1 MATKAKSGKRYAQAG
16 ELVDRDKFHS
26 PREAVRI
33 LKQVPDAKFDETVE
47 LNIRL
52 GVDPRKADQ
61 MVRGAVSLPKGTGK
75 TMRVVVFA
83 KGGKATEARDAG
95 ADEVG
100 DEDLA
105 KRIEGGWLDFDAVVA
120 TPDMMPVVG
129 KLGRTL
135 GPRGLM
141 PNPKSGS
148 VTDDVGK
155 AVSDV
160 KGGRVEYRTDKAG
173 NLHMIVGKKSFSE
186 DDLLENYAAAIDEI
200 YRAKPAAAKGRYVK
214 SVTLSSTMG
223 PGIKIDPQK
232 SKDFAEE
239 AVEAAEAAG

>member
-1 MATKAKSGKRYAQAG
+1 MVTKNRVGKRLAEAHTK
-16 ELVDRDKFHS
+16 VDRDHFYS
-26 PREAVRI
+26 PREAVNL
-33 LKQVPDAKFDETVE
+33 LKELPTAKFDETVE
-47 LNIRL
+47 LSIRL

-83 KGGKATEARDAG
+83 KGEKATAAREAG

-105 KRIEGGWLDFDAVVA
+105 ARIQGGWLDFDAVVA
-120 TPDMMPVVG
+120 APDMMPVVG
-129 KLGRTL
+129 KLGRVL

-148 VTDDVGK
+148 VTDDVAK
-155 AVSDV
+155 AVEDV

-173 NLHMIVGKKSFSE
+173 NLHMIVGKKSFSAE
-186 DDLLENYAAAIDEI
+186 DLLENYAAAIDEI
-200 YRAKPAAAKGRYVK
+200 YRAKPAAAKGRYVR

-239 AVEAAEAAG
+239 AAEAAG

>member
-1 MATKAKSGKRYAQAG
+1 MVTKNKAGKRLAEAHTK
-16 ELVDRDKFHS
+16 VDRDKFYS

-33 LKQVPDAKFDETVE
+33 LKGIPAAKFDETVE
-47 LNIRL
+47 LAIRL

-75 TMRVVVFA
+75 EMRVVVFA
-83 KGGKATEARDAG
+83 KGDKAAEARDAG

-100 DEDLA
+100 DEELA
-105 KRIEGGWLDFDAVVA
+105 KRIQEGWLDFDAVVA

-148 VTDDVGK
+148 VTDEVGK
-155 AVSDV
+155 AVKDV

-173 NLHMIVGKKSFSE
+173 NLHMIMGKKSFSE

-200 YRAKPAAAKGRYVK
+200 YRAKPASAKGRYVR
-214 SVTLSSTMG
+214 SVTLSSTMS

-239 AVEAAEAAG
+239 VVEAAG

>member
-1 MATKAKSGKRYAQAG
+1 MPKPGKRYAEGAK
-16 ELVDRDKFHS
+16 LVDRDKLYS
-26 PREAVRI
+26 PPEA
-33 LKQVPDAKFDETVE
+33 LKIVKQFPDSKFDETVE
-47 LNIRL
+47 LCIRL

-61 MVRGAVSLPKGTGK
+61 MVRGAIALPKGTGK

-83 KGGKATEARDAG
+83 KGERATAAREAG

-100 DEDLA
+100 DDELA
-105 KRIEGGWLDFDAVVA
+105 ERITGGWLDFNAVVA
-120 TPDMMPVVG
+120 APDMMPTVG

-148 VTDDVGK
+148 VTDDVAK
-155 AVSDV
+155 AVSDI

-173 NLHMIVGKKSFSE
+173 NLHLIMGKKSFSA
-186 DDLLENYAAAIDEI
+186 DDLLENYAAVIDEI
-200 YRAKPAAAKGRYVK
+200 YRAKPAAAKGRYVR
-214 SVTLSSTMG
+214 SVTLSATMS

-239 AVEAAEAAG
+239 AVEGTA